1 MPRARASDKVV
12 VGWMGSSTSQT
23 YLEVAVSMMRQ
34 VASLPRVEIQVIS
47 NRRPDLPGVPLIWR
61 PWSPETEVTDLAG
74 FDIGIMPMPDDEWAL
89 GKCALKAL
97 SYMAMGVS
105 TVASPVGANREV
117 IEQGRNG
124 LLASSDVEWVDAIGR
139 LAGDRE
145 LRERLG
151 RAGRETVV
159 ARYSMR
165 SSAATF
171 EQVVREIVARRAVD
185 QRR

>member
-1 MPRARASDKVV
+1 
-12 VGWMGSSTSQT
+12 MGSSTSQT
-23 YLEVAVSMMRQ
+23 YLELAVPMLRAVAG
-34 VASLPRVEIQVIS
+34 LPRVEIQVIS
-47 NRRPDLPGVPLIWR
+47 NRRPELPGVPFVWR
-61 PWSPETEVTDLAG
+61 NWSRETEVSDLAG
-74 FDIGIMPMPDDEWAL
+74 FDVGIMPMPDDEWAL

-117 IEQGRNG
+117 IDRGRNG
-124 LLASSDVEWVDAIGR
+124 LLASSVAEWVEAIRR

-151 RAGRETVV
+151 RAGRDTVV

-165 SSAATF
+165 SSALAL
-171 EQVVREIVARRAVD
+171 EQVLREVVARRAVGP
-185 QRR
+185 RR

>member
-1 MPRARASDKVV
+1 
-12 VGWMGSSTSQT
+12 MGSSTSQT
-23 YLEVAVSMMRQ
+23 YLELAVAMLRE
-34 VASLPRVEIQVIS
+34 VAALPRVEIQVIS
-47 NRRPDLPGVPLIWR
+47 NRRPELPGVPFVWR
-61 PWSPETEVTDLAG
+61 PWSSDTEVADLAG

-105 TVASPVGANREV
+105 TVASPVGTNREV

-124 LLASSDVEWVDAIGR
+124 LLASSDTEWVEAVGR
-139 LAGDRE
+139 LARDPE

-151 RAGRETVV
+151 RAGRKTVV

-165 SSAATF
+165 SSAAAF
-171 EQVVREIVARRAVD
+171 EAVLREIMSRRAVGP
-185 QRR
+185 RR